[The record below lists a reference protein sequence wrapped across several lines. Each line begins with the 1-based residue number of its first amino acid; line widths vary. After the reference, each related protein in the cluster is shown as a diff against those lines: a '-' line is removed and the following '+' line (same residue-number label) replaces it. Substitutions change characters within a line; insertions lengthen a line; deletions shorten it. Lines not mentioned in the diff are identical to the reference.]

1 MFKFESRFGEGSL
14 VIVETPE
21 PMDGIVTGVSFIQ
34 GKVLY
39 DIEVEINVEDII
51 DDEEIK
57 GKAKLIFEGVPSDY
71 VFEKPITII

>member
-39 DIEVEINVEDII
+39 DIEVEII
-51 DDEEIK
+51 
-57 GKAKLIFEGVPSDY
+57 S
-71 VFEKPITII
+71 